1 MVYYSGLPL
10 LMTQQQQQQQQHGP
24 DGTILQL
31 SYNDANSTEQYV
43 VAGQPSRL
51 GVSHPYQQ
59 QQQQPQHHTISLTNG
74 LTISNGPQSCSSS
87 SSSSSGSSSSNG
99 QLTIV
104 LNPPAAGQLVS
115 LGGSALSGT
124 YTGPIS
130 PAGDRGASSSPEQ
143 STYHPVQSGGGSAS
157 ATPVGSKFRCDQCNI
172 SFGSKSAHTSHMK
185 SHAKQQQASEKLTTA
200 AKLGETT
207 ITASGGSGGGGTGSP
222 AGPQPDPYQCD
233 VCKKTF
239 AVPARL
245 VRHYRTH
252 TGERPFECE
261 FCHKMFSVKENLQVH
276 RRIHTKERPYKCEI
290 CGRAFEHSGKLH
302 RHMRIHTGER
312 PHKCNVCGKTFIQ
325 SGQLV
330 IHMRTHT
337 GEKPYKC
344 PVEGCGKGFT
354 CSKQLKVHS
363 RTHTGEKPYH
373 CDICFR
379 DFGYNHVLKLH
390 RVQHYGAKCYKCTIC
405 DETFKSKKEM
415 EAHIKGHA
423 NELPDD
429 EEAAAAAVAASE
441 AGGACKLEDVS
452 TSGTEGSIKLSSP
465 ALEGGGSG
473 SNSNSSSSFD
483 YSSSMSHTEGTEQS
497 GGPSSDEP
505 SGHFAIRKSGSSSP
519 SFAVGSNEAVQQAGA
534 DEEEEEEEEND
545 EEEDE
550 TTDDGDRKQMPRYES
565 MAPSSFDQSLQR
577 AYGGGV
583 APALLA
589 AASIAAA
596 VENGCTEVKY
606 CPELKQQRSISP
618 VQPSALSIT
627 RNTPPPSSGSSSSS
641 SSSSTSSVLSMAPS
655 RGTSSTLHE
664 QTGSS
669 APSEPS
675 AGQFVYEPMAIMKHH
690 GYFAPASQITEFRSS
705 SDIVR
710 QVEAA
715 IAGTENLLTPPR
727 SSPESPDR
735 SSSPESDSVLMADR
749 DNNTLPPRKRKLYF
763 KDSQHTVSTGPKMAS
778 LEVTAPQH
786 YGVTVVQQQPTPQH
800 HQQQQPPLDA
810 HSGHQQLFHPHQ
822 QQQQARQLHYQQQ
835 QRPEDERSMKLEVL
849 QHVSPCQRQPSPT
862 LQAPALPQQ
871 PQQTS
876 APSVIRMS
884 SVIQYANKS
893 S

>member
-1 MVYYSGLPL
+1 MRHENSRNARTNETSRTRHERDRADDAMFSEPMYVCTPKLQAAGDLLQQLAKTTRRGTRVEPKPL
-10 LMTQQQQQQQQHGP
+10 LFGRF
-24 DGTILQL
+24 L
-31 SYNDANSTEQYV
+31 SLFCC
-43 VAGQPSRL
+43 PSSK
-51 GVSHPYQQ
+51 GKKSDPEPMQW
-59 QQQQPQHHTISLTNG
+59 
-74 LTISNGPQSCSSS
+74 
-87 SSSSSGSSSSNG
+87 
-99 QLTIV
+99 
-104 LNPPAAGQLVS
+104 
-115 LGGSALSGT
+115 GGG
-124 YTGPIS
+124 
-130 PAGDRGASSSPEQ
+130 
-143 STYHPVQSGGGSAS
+143 STYHPVQCGGGSAS

-862 LQAPALPQQ
+862 LQAPAPPQQ

>member
-1 MVYYSGLPL
+1 MKKGSAEGSPKVSKKVAAVAAAATLAENVDLWARQDWIKDILSKSGTEIKEVPAEDLCKMVYYSGLPL
-10 LMTQQQQQQQQHGP
+10 LMTQQQQQQQQQIAVHDGGGP
-24 DGTILQL
+24 VQLGYGESTGPPTGDQLYRSSASSSPTI
-31 SYNDANSTEQYV
+31 
-43 VAGQPSRL
+43 G
-51 GVSHPYQQ
+51 YQQ
-59 QQQQPQHHTISLTNG
+59 HAISLSNG
-74 LTISNGPQSCSSS
+74 LTISNGAPPPPVSGPSSQVTIVLSPHSSS
-87 SSSSSGSSSSNG
+87 SSSTQQPNITN
-99 QLTIV
+99 LTAV
-104 LNPPAAGQLVS
+104 P
-115 LGGSALSGT
+115 
-124 YTGPIS
+124 
-130 PAGDRGASSSPEQ
+130 
-143 STYHPVQSGGGSAS
+143 GGGSYTLDGPYGSGGSGGYPAPTP
-157 ATPVGSKFRCDQCNI
+157 ATTHSKFRCEQCNI
-172 SFGSKSAHTSHMK
+172 NFGSKSAHTSHMK
-185 SHAKQQQASEKLTTA
+185 SHAKQAAEKA
-200 AKLGETT
+200 AT
-207 ITASGGSGGGGTGSP
+207 IKQLDGPVVGQLSP
-222 AGPQPDPYQCD
+222 AGSGQLQQQQQDPYQCD

-429 EEAAAAAVAASE
+429 DETEVKAEESSASSEVTAAAAGAV
-441 AGGACKLEDVS
+441 GPTGVVVGA
-452 TSGTEGSIKLSSP
+452 
-465 ALEGGGSG
+465 G
-473 SNSNSSSSFD
+473 SNSSVSGGSSSRSSNFE
-483 YSSSMSHTEGTEQS
+483 YSSSAEEPESNGS
-497 GGPSSDEP
+497 GDEP
-505 SGHFAIRKSGSSSP
+505 GRRP
-519 SFAVGSNEAVQQAGA
+519 VEVQH
-534 DEEEEEEEEND
+534 

-550 TTDDGDRKQMPRYES
+550 DEEDDDEEDEEEQRESKYSDRILRS
-565 MAPSSFDQSLQR
+565 SVPSATQQTYGASL
-577 AYGGGV
+577 GGGV
-583 APALLA
+583 DPALLA

-596 VENGCTEVKY
+596 VEEVKLQRALS
-606 CPELKQQRSISP
+606 PPVQRSTS
-618 VQPSALSIT
+618 LSIT
-627 RNTPPPSSGSSSSS
+627 RITPPPSSSMQDPATTTVAST
-641 SSSSTSSVLSMAPS
+641 STSSSGPF
-655 RGTSSTLHE
+655 
-664 QTGSS
+664 
-669 APSEPS
+669 P
-675 AGQFVYEPMAIMKHH
+675 YEPMAIMKHH
-690 GYFAPASQITEFRSS
+690 GYFAPASQVTDFRSS

-763 KDSQHTVSTGPKMAS
+763 KDSQVA
-778 LEVTAPQH
+778 A
-786 YGVTVVQQQPTPQH
+786 
-800 HQQQQPPLDA
+800 
-810 HSGHQQLFHPHQ
+810 
-822 QQQQARQLHYQQQ
+822 
-835 QRPEDERSMKLEVL
+835 
-849 QHVSPCQRQPSPT
+849 
-862 LQAPALPQQ
+862 
-871 PQQTS
+871 
-876 APSVIRMS
+876 IRMS

>member
-10 LMTQQQQQQQQHGP
+10 LMTQQQQQQQQQHGP

-31 SYNDANSTEQYV
+31 NYNDATSAEQY
-43 VAGQPSRL
+43 AISGQPSRN
-51 GVSHPYQQ
+51 GGPNAYQPQ
-59 QQQQPQHHTISLTNG
+59 QQHHTISLTNG
-74 LTISNGPQSCSSS
+74 LTISNGPQSCNSSS
-87 SSSSSGSSSSNG
+87 SSSSSNG

-104 LNPPAAGQLVS
+104 LNPSQGQSSNMTTTVLP
-115 LGGSALSGT
+115 GAYGA
-124 YTGPIS
+124 PIS
-130 PAGDRGASSSPEQ
+130 PRGERGPSSSPEQ
-143 STYHPVQSGGGSAS
+143 SSYSGQMSSPAVS
-157 ATPVGSKFRCDQCNI
+157 SKFRCEQCNI

-185 SHAKQQQASEKLTTA
+185 SHAKQQQQQQQQQAAGEKISG
-200 AKLGETT
+200 AKLAES
-207 ITASGGSGGGGTGSP
+207 ASAGSGTGAGSGPLGTQ
-222 AGPQPDPYQCD
+222 QPDPYQCD

-429 EEAAAAAVAASE
+429 EEAPE
-441 AGGACKLEDVS
+441 GGGCKLEDVS
-452 TSGTEGSIKLSSP
+452 ASGTDGSAPSST
-465 ALEGGGSG
+465 LESAGGNSN
-473 SNSNSSSSFD
+473 SNSNSSFE
-483 YSSSMSHTEGTEQS
+483 YSSSVSHTEGTDHT
-497 GGPSSDEP
+497 PSSDER
-505 SGHFAIRKSGSSSP
+505 SGQASASEVGRFTILKLSSP
-519 SFAVGSNEAVQQAGA
+519 SPRSSVGMN
-534 DEEEEEEEEND
+534 DEPPASVD

-550 TTDDGDRKQMPRYES
+550 EDEEVDEEEEDNDRKQIRPYDGELGQ
-565 MAPSSFDQSLQR
+565 SFDESLQR
-577 AYGGGV
+577 AYGNIPTGGV

-596 VENGCTEVKY
+596 VENGCTEVKF
-606 CPELKQQRSISP
+606 CPEMKPRSISP
-618 VQPSALSIT
+618 VQPSAALSIT
-627 RNTPPPSSGSSSSS
+627 RITPPPSSGSSSSS
-641 SSSSTSSVLSMAPS
+641 SSSSSSVLSIPAAV
-655 RGTSSTLHE
+655 GVSSTLHE
-664 QTGSS
+664 PTAGSTTGLVSGS
-669 APSEPS
+669 
-675 AGQFVYEPMAIMKHH
+675 GQYMYEPLAIMKHH
-690 GYFAPASQITEFRSS
+690 GYFAPASQITDYRSS

-763 KDSQHTVSTGPKMAS
+763 KDN
-778 LEVTAPQH
+778 
-786 YGVTVVQQQPTPQH
+786 QQQPHTASVPKLAALDTVVPAQH
-800 HQQQQPPLDA
+800 YSVQQPQQPLSLDVHA
-810 HSGHQQLFHPHQ
+810 DHQQLFHHQPVPAQRHTAEQTHQ
-822 QQQQARQLHYQQQ
+822 QPTYHHHHHHQP
-835 QRPEDERSMKLEVL
+835 RPEEQRSVKLEVL
-849 QHVSPCQRQPSPT
+849 QNVSPSREEVQHRRQQQSPT
-862 LQAPALPQQ
+862 PTQ
-871 PQQTS
+871 PQTTTP
-876 APSVIRMS
+876 ASVIRMS